1 MKRDTRREV
10 AEDIIRPTK
19 VIPACHVKARCVQLL
34 SIIYI
39 LWKNLKLVEERRE
52 RRMVGMRIIHV
63 LM

>member
-10 AEDIIRPTK
+10 AEHIIRPTK
-19 VIPACHVKARCVQLL
+19 VIPACRVNARCVQLL
-34 SIIYI
+34 SIIHI
-39 LWKNLKLVEERRE
+39 LGKNLKLVEESRE